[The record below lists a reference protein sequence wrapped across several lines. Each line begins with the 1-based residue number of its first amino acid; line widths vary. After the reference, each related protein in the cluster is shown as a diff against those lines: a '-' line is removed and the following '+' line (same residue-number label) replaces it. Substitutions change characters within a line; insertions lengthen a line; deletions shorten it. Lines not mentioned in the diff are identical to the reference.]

1 MFITHNSIGNSL
13 FRQNMTLNYQVI
25 CTFAAKNGLVAQWI
39 EQQPSKLRV
48 EGSSPSGV
56 TGVHKIAGCYEP
68 AIFFYAYT
76 YINFLLYLY
85 LYYIVTGK

>member
-48 EGSSPSGV
+48 VGSNPTGV
-56 TGVHKIAGCYEP
+56 T
-68 AIFFYAYT
+68 
-76 YINFLLYLY
+76 
-85 LYYIVTGK
+85 